1 MRQKITTLCA
11 IALGLAATIQ
21 AENRPDSLK
30 QVKLNEV
37 VVSAIRAGKNTPVA
51 FSSFSEKEIKKENA
65 AKNIPYLLQTLPSV
79 VAFSED
85 GAGVGN
91 TSLRIRGVDASRIN
105 VTLNGMP
112 LNNPESQEVYWVD
125 FPDVSNALQSIQV
138 QRGVGTSSNGTASMG
153 GSISLNTAGARPK
166 VYGEVNGSLGSY
178 NTYLYNISGGTGI
191 LKNGLSLDGRYSQV
205 RGDGYIRNGKVDH
218 QGIYAAL
225 SYYGD
230 KDLFRFSYLHGT
242 EHTGIT
248 WEGISPEQVALDRR
262 YNPAGEYTDDKGQ
275 TQYYKN
281 ETDNYY
287 SDILQA
293 TYSRFLSQ
301 KLVLNSSVSYNHGY
315 GYYENYKTGRKF
327 ESYYGLPNQV
337 VDGVTYKKSDA
348 VHRKIMKNDF
358 YVANVSLTYTQDK
371 WSLTGGGMASLYDG
385 DHYGRIQWVKY
396 NQNIPAGYEWYRNAN
411 KKYDYN
417 LFGKASY
424 QVSSQLSVF
433 GDVQYR
439 YVDYRLS
446 GMDDDFAQI
455 PSKNYYSFFNPKLGL
470 SYQLDPD
477 NRLGEVYASA
487 SVANR
492 EPLRADLKEGIK
504 GGNTKQIKPERLFD
518 YELGYRIN
526 RSNYA
531 FNANLYYM
539 NYKDQMVQTGKLND
553 VGYKLMENVDKS
565 YRTGI
570 ELAGSYTPVKFV
582 RLDAN
587 VTFSESKIKDYTAY
601 YDVLNDNWDVVGQKQ
616 EFHKKTNIC
625 FSPDVISSGVIT
637 LMPTEGVNISWIGK
651 YVGKQYLDNTSDNAT
666 SLPSYF
672 FSNVV
677 VAFTHKVKGLGEMEL
692 QVYANNVFNKK
703 YVANGWAG
711 AYYYEGGNEKQYADA
726 IGYYPQAERNFMTRL
741 SLKF

>member
-1 MRQKITTLCA
+1 MKQKITYLCM
-11 IALGLAATIQ
+11 LAAMSASMQ
-21 AENRPDSLK
+21 AENGPDSLK

-51 FSSFSEKEIKKENA
+51 FNSFNEQEIKKENA

-85 GAGVGN
+85 GSGIGN

-125 FPDVSNALQSIQV
+125 FPDVSNALQSMQV

-166 VYGEVNGSLGSY
+166 AYGEINGSLGSY
-178 NTYLYNISGGTGI
+178 NTYLYTISGGTGI

-225 SYYGD
+225 SYYAD

-248 WEGISPEQVALDRR
+248 WEGISPEQMALDRR
-262 YNPAGEYTDDKGQ
+262 YNPAGEYTDDNGN

-301 KLVLNSSVSYNHGY
+301 KLTLNSSLSYNHGY
-315 GYYENYKTGRKF
+315 GYYENYKTSRNF
-327 ESYYGLPNQV
+327 ESYYGLADQT
-337 VDGVTYKKSDA
+337 VDGVTYTESDA

-358 YVANVSLTYTQDK
+358 YVANASLSYK
-371 WSLTGGGMASLYDG
+371 EGKLSLTGGGMASLYDG
-385 DHYGRIQWVKY
+385 ANYGHIVWVKY
-396 NQNIPAGYEWYRNAN
+396 NQNIPNGYEWYRNDN

-424 QVSSQLSVF
+424 QVSSQFSVF

-446 GMDDDFAQI
+446 GLDDDLVLI

-470 SYQLDPD
+470 SYQLDQN

-526 RSNYA
+526 KSNYA
-531 FNANLYYM
+531 FNANFYYM
-539 NYKDQMVQTGKLND
+539 DYKDQMVQTGKLND
-553 VGYKLMENVDKS
+553 VGYKLMENVGKS
-565 YRTGI
+565 YRAGI

-587 VTFSESKIKDYTAY
+587 VTFSQNKIKDYTAY
-601 YDVLNDNWDVVGQKQ
+601 FDILDADWNTVGQNS

-625 FSPDVISSGVIT
+625 FSPDVISSGIIT
-637 LMPTEGVNISWIGK
+637 LIPAEGVNISMIGK
-651 YVGKQYLDNTSDNAT
+651 YVGKQYLDNTSDNVT
-666 SLPSYF
+666 SLPGYF
-672 FSNVV
+672 FSNLVV
-677 VAFTHKVKGLGEMEL
+677 GFTRKVKGLGEMEL
-692 QVYANNVFNKK
+692 QVYVNNAFDKK

-711 AYYYEGGNEKQYADA
+711 AYYYEGSSEKQYADA

>member
-1 MRQKITTLCA
+1 M
-11 IALGLAATIQ
+11 LAALSASVK
-21 AENRPDSLK
+21 AENGPDSLK

-37 VVSAIRAGKNTPVA
+37 VVSAVRAGKNTPVA
-51 FSSFSEKEIKKENA
+51 FTSFNEKEIKKENA

-85 GAGVGN
+85 GSGVGN
-91 TSLRIRGVDASRIN
+91 TSMRIRGVDASRIN

-166 VYGEVNGSLGSY
+166 AYGEVNGSLGSY

-205 RGDGYIRNGKVDH
+205 RADGYIRNGKVDH

-225 SYYGD
+225 SYYSD

-242 EHTGIT
+242 QHTGIT

-262 YNPAGEYTDDKGQ
+262 YNPAGEYTDDNGK

-287 SDILQA
+287 SDIFQA
-293 TYSRFLSQ
+293 TYSRLLTE
-301 KLVLNSSVSYNHGY
+301 KLTLNSSLNYNRGY
-315 GYYENYKTGRKF
+315 GYYENYKTGRDF
-327 ESYYGLPNQV
+327 ASYYKLPAQIVN
-337 VDGVTYKKSDA
+337 GVTYTESDA
-348 VHRKIMKNDF
+348 VHRKIMDNDF
-358 YVANVSLTYTQDK
+358 YVANISLSYKQDKLSLTA
-371 WSLTGGGMASLYDG
+371 GGMASLYDG
-385 DHYGRIQWVKY
+385 ANYGHIVWVKY
-396 NQNIPAGYEWYRNAN
+396 NQNIPNGYEWYRNEN

-446 GMDDDFAQI
+446 GLDDDFAEI
-455 PSKNYYSFFNPKLGL
+455 PSKNYYSFFNPKVGF
-470 SYQLDPD
+470 SYQLDQN
-477 NRLGEVYASA
+477 NRLGELYASV

-526 RSNYA
+526 KSDHA
-531 FNANLYYM
+531 FNANFYYM
-539 NYKDQMVQTGKLND
+539 DYKDQMVQTGKLND
-553 VGYKLMENVDKS
+553 VGYKLMQNVGKS
-565 YRTGI
+565 YRVGI

-587 VTFSESKIKDYTAY
+587 VTFSQSKIKDYTAY
-601 YDVLNDNWDVVGQKQ
+601 FDILDANWNAVGQKS

-625 FSPDVISSGVIT
+625 FSPDVISSGILT
-637 LMPTEGVNISWIGK
+637 LIPTEGVNISLIGK
-651 YVGKQYLDNTSDNAT
+651 YVGKQYLDNTSDNVT

-672 FSNVV
+672 FSNLVV
-677 VAFTHKVKGLGEMEL
+677 GFTHKVKGVGEIEL
-692 QVYANNVFNKK
+692 QAYVNNLFDKK

-711 AYYYEGGNEKQYADA
+711 AYYYEGSNEKQYDGG